1 VKIPR
6 RYVFFLLLLN
16 VIVALAGYLVFLIA
30 DRTIRYSDVLLLL
43 AGFSLISLVTV
54 IIFHRGQEKDSQ
66 SKVLYTLV
74 SLGLKFLLE
83 LVLAL
88 LWFVVAKKTST
99 TSVIIFF
106 VLYLTLT
113 LFSVIYISKI
123 LKDKPL

>member
-1 VKIPR
+1 MKLPQ

-16 VIVALAGYLVFLIA
+16 VIVALAGYLVFLLA
-30 DRTIRYSDVLLLL
+30 NRNIRYSDVLLLL
-43 AGFSLISLVTV
+43 AGFSIISLVTV
-54 IIFHRGQEKDSQ
+54 MIFHRGQEKDPQ

-74 SLGLKFLLE
+74 SLGLKFLLD

-88 LWFVVAKKTST
+88 IWFVIAKKTST
-99 TSVIIFF
+99 TALIIFF

-123 LKDKPL
+123 LRNKPL